1 MNLSLAPGLMHFL
14 HTFFRHVNIWMTKY
28 LIIKLKCDESA
39 ANALLSTTIRF
50 WQYSFRFHCQFK
62 AHDCVNSEISVGLWE
77 LWWYS
82 VWWNSVSPFIH
93 GFAILT
99 AVFACFIWCVR
110 KTATLWPNDASSSRH
125 GITKSLLQ
133 SQMYQYSRSYD
144 ICWFCLVSFLF
155 VWSNMHHPC
164 VIYCWRRYK
173 IFDVKNI
180 RTVVFVVVS
189 LFLFLVDSH
198 ESDAQTK
205 IESFSVCCLLLP
217 RRLSCMYAHIHQIK
231 EQKKM
236 QEIPKKEQPQIKCA
250 YSISSL

>member
-1 MNLSLAPGLMHFL
+1 MSLSLAPGLMHFL

-189 LFLFLVDSH
+189 LFFFGWFTWIGRTDENRELLCVLSIIAAPPFLHVRTH
-198 ESDAQTK
+198 TPNQRTE
-205 IESFSVCCLLLP
+205 
-217 RRLSCMYAHIHQIK
+217 
-231 EQKKM
+231 KM